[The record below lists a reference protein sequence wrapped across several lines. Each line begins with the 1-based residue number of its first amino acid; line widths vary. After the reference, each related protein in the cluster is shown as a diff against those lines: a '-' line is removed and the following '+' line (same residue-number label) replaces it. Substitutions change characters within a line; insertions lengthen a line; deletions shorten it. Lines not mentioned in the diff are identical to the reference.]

1 MQEIQKQGFDSWVR
15 KIPWQ
20 RKWKSTLILLPGKFH
35 RQRSLARYSPWGVK
49 ESNTTEATERSR
61 ARARSLSLSLSHTHT
76 HTHTHHTLI

>member
-61 ARARSLSLSLSHTHT
+61 ALSLALSHT